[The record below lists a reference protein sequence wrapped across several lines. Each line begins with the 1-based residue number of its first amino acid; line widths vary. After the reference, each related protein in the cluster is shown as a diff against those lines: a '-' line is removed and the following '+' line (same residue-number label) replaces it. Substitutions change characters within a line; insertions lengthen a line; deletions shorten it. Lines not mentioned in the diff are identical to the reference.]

1 MDKDALIRR
10 QKELTRMLGAKPEGS
25 GKLRGMS
32 PKQRR
37 KLNEELRDIN
47 SRLRTFPD
55 YQKKLLK
62 PHAAKKRKKK
72 KPPTKPP
79 QIPAGLYQEGYE
91 RARELVERHCELQEK
106 LETVRDR
113 GRRQLLREELASTEA
128 LIQKYEP
135 YLKGYK
141 LIRKKN
147 WAKGSGQWIHV
158 WQGGTPQ

>member
-1 MDKDALIRR
+1 MDKDDLIRR
-10 QKELTRMLGAKPEGS
+10 QKELTRMLGARPEGS
-25 GKLRGMS
+25 SKPRGMS
-32 PKQRR
+32 PKHRR

-47 SRLRTFPD
+47 SRLRAFPD

-62 PHAAKKRKKK
+62 PLAAKKRKKK
-72 KPPTKPP
+72 KATTKPP
-79 QIPAGLYQEGYE
+79 QLPAGSYQERYE
-91 RARELVERHCELQEK
+91 GARELVERHCELQEK

-113 GRRQLLREELASTEA
+113 VRRQSLKEELASTEA
-128 LIQKYEP
+128 LIQRYEP

-147 WAKGSGQWIHV
+147 RAKGSGQWIHV